1 LDVVVPSK
9 EMTNMTEKPS
19 NGSQIVESWSKL
31 VDDTMAGYPV
41 EPIVEALAQAQH
53 RPKEDPWVTLIDRL
67 WDAHPLSNVVPIDFG
82 EMLSV
87 FQRVWLDVLS
97 NPMRLWELS
106 SDFVQQYTQLMTSST
121 LKLWGLDNKERKPVI
136 EPEAGDKRFSAPD
149 WQQNP
154 LFDALKQSY
163 LLTAT
168 TWLRAVDGIQGLD
181 AKQQRKLTFIL
192 RQFLDAISPTN
203 FAFTN
208 PQVIHETMASGGH
221 NLVKGMQH
229 LLRDLKEGE
238 IQITDT
244 KAFQVGKDLAIT
256 PGQVVYRNQLIEL
269 IQYTPTTAQVH
280 AIPILHMPPWVNKY
294 YLLDLRPQNSLVKFL
309 VDQGFTVFLIS
320 WKNPDAA
327 MAEIGFD
334 DYVSLGPVAAL
345 EVIKDIT
352 GSPKVNIAGYCIA
365 GQMLAAT
372 LPYLAAKGDET
383 VNAATFVV
391 TLADFQA
398 EVNDLMALFDESALR
413 FAERQM
419 HTRGVLGSREMA
431 TMFRMLRAND
441 LIWSSVIN
449 NYLLGKESP
458 AFDVLYWN
466 NDGTR
471 MTDKAHTFYLRN
483 VCLEN
488 GLVKHGELVIKGV
501 PIDARNIRQDV
512 YAVGTQ
518 QDHLVPWKAAWR
530 LTQLVGGAA
539 RFVLAGSGHV
549 AGVLQPP
556 SKGKGYWTNEKR
568 AKSAAAWLEGATSH
582 QGGWWADWLE
592 WLKPRSGE
600 MVAPPAL
607 GSAAYP
613 PIIPAP
619 GTYVFGK

>member
-1 LDVVVPSK
+1 MN
-9 EMTNMTEKPS
+9 EIAS
-19 NGSQIVESWSKL
+19 NGAQIVESW
-31 VDDTMAGYPV
+31 VDLADNTTAGYPA

-53 RPKEDPWVTLIDRL
+53 KRKEDPWVTLIDRL
-67 WDAHPLSNVVPIDFG
+67 WDANPASEVVPIDLG
-82 EMLSV
+82 EIVSI
-87 FQRVWLDVLS
+87 FQRVWLDVLR
-97 NPMRLWELS
+97 NPTRLWGLY
-106 SDFVQQYTQLMTSST
+106 SDFVQQYSQVMTSST
-121 LKLWGLDNKERKPVI
+121 LAFWGLSKERKPII

-154 LFDALKQSY
+154 VFDALKQSY

-168 TWLRAVDGIQGLD
+168 TWLKAVEGIEGLD
-181 AKQQRKLTFIL
+181 VKQKHKLTFIL

-203 FAFTN
+203 FGFTN
-208 PQVIHETMASGGH
+208 PQVIHETITSGGQ
-221 NLVKGMQH
+221 NLVKGMEH

-269 IQYTPTTAQVH
+269 IQYSPTTKQVH
-280 AIPILHMPPWVNKY
+280 QYPILHIPPWVNKY
-294 YLLDLRPQNSLVKFL
+294 YLLDLRPQNSMVKFL
-309 VDQGFTVFLIS
+309 VDQGFTVFMIS
-320 WKNPDAA
+320 WKNPDTS
-327 MAEIGFD
+327 MADVGFD
-334 DYVSLGPVAAL
+334 DYVTLGPLAAL
-345 EVIKDIT
+345 EVIKQIT
-352 GSPKVNIAGYCIA
+352 GSPKVNTAGYCIA

-372 LPYLAAKGDET
+372 LPYLEAKGDET

-391 TLADFQA
+391 TLADFHA

-419 HTRGVLGSREMA
+419 KTRGVLGSREMA
-431 TMFRMLRAND
+431 TMFRMMRAND
-441 LIWSSVIN
+441 LIWSNVIN

-471 MTDKAHTFYLRN
+471 MTDKAHTFYLRK

-512 YAVGTQ
+512 YAVGTE

-530 LTQLVGGAA
+530 MTQLVGGSA

-568 AKSAAAWLEGATSH
+568 AKSPDRWLEGAESH
-582 QGGWWADWLE
+582 QGGWWADWVE
-592 WLKPRSGE
+592 WLKVRSGE
-600 MVAPPAL
+600 LVAPPSM
-607 GSAAYP
+607 GSETYP
-613 PIIPAP
+613 PMIPAP
-619 GTYVFGK
+619 GTYVFEK